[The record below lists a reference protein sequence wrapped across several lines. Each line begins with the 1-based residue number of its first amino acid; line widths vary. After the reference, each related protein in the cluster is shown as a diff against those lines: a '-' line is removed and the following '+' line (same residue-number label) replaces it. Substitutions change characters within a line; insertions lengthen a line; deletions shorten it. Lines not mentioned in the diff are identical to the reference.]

1 MKNLIK
7 RIIRE
12 SIEESLFYKGRS
24 VPDMNK
30 ETSMSSLM
38 NKNSNY
44 SQSGKFNV
52 RTELIKLVIQFIRYN
67 YPNELERYKGN
78 FMYKLNKS
86 MYYLSDDDAIN
97 YDSIFLKAVNKKDE
111 KSIELANKF
120 LSDIETDNIRKGRV
134 FKKNKKISI
143 NNPIKERYNEL
154 KKKID
159 LCNKFLNTELTFNK
173 WDNTKYGYNRLS
185 LRFIDVGYKLLDE
198 KDVDEL
204 RRLNN
209 ISGDK
214 AGTFLKKAVKEK
226 LIELENEMK
235 TMINKYGEEDLI

>member
-1 MKNLIK
+1 
-7 RIIRE
+7 
-12 SIEESLFYKGRS
+12 
-24 VPDMNK
+24 
-30 ETSMSSLM
+30 
-38 NKNSNY
+38 
-44 SQSGKFNV
+44 
-52 RTELIKLVIQFIRYN
+52 
-67 YPNELERYKGN
+67 
-78 FMYKLNKS
+78 

-120 LSDIETDNIRKGRV
+120 LIDVESDNIRKGRV
-134 FKKNKKISI
+134 FKKLNKTLEYSE
-143 NNPIKERYNEL
+143 NKERYKEL

-159 LCNKFLNTELTFNK
+159 LCNKFLNTELTFKK

-185 LRFIDVGYKLLDE
+185 LRFIDVGYKLLDK

-214 AGTFLKKAVKEK
+214 AGAFLKKSVNEK
-226 LIELENEMK
+226 LIELKNEMQM
-235 TMINKYGEEDLI
+235 MINKYGKENLI